1 MSLSV
6 TAKKDA
12 RPEHLIADRP
22 EPGIFEPTVFSLFSG
37 GGGLDIGL
45 EAAGFRTVFAS
56 DIDHHSCF
64 TLQQLNSGRLKP
76 RRDQKA
82 RIVRKDI
89 RELDPLAEALEAGLR
104 PGSVNVVAG
113 GPPCQAFSVFGRR
126 GGLKDPRGTLAW
138 EYLRALQALQPDAF
152 VFENVYGLLTIDQG
166 RLLEIIID
174 KLGSP
179 GGSLQY
185 KVTMH
190 RLNAVDFGV
199 PQYRD
204 RVFLIGSRIG
214 PGVTQVNPWV
224 REGDDIFTAS
234 LPKRRTVRDALRGLP
249 PIGHSGIANH
259 TGRVHS
265 ERIKQRYASLKPRE
279 RDPKTRIN
287 RLDLDRPSFAIIVG
301 SDKGGGKGHV
311 HPTEP
316 REVTPRE
323 SARIQ
328 TFPDWWAFSGTSRHP
343 IRQVGNAVPP
353 LLAAAVGSALA
364 SQVFGLPPIG
374 LKEACRTL
382 DQMHLFSPSE
392 LQD

>member
-1 MSLSV
+1 MPVSV
-6 TAKKDA
+6 TAQKDKKPKPSIAA
-12 RPEHLIADRP
+12 RS
-22 EPGIFEPTVFSLFSG
+22 EPRVFEPTVFSLFSG

-45 EAAGFRTVFAS
+45 EAAGFRTIFAS
-56 DIDHHSCF
+56 DIDHHSCV
-64 TLQQLNSGRLKP
+64 TLQQLNAGRLKP
-76 RRDQKA
+76 GRDEPV
-82 RIVRKDI
+82 RIVHKDI
-89 RELDPLAEALEAGLR
+89 RELDPVAEARAAGFQ
-104 PGSVNVVAG
+104 PGAVNVVAG
-113 GPPCQAFSVFGRR
+113 GPPCQAFSVFGKR
-126 GGLKDPRGTLAW
+126 GGLSDPRGTLAW
-138 EYLRALQALQPDAF
+138 EYLRVLQTLRPEVF

-179 GGSLQY
+179 GGGLKY
-185 KVTMH
+185 EITMH

-214 PGVTQVNPWV
+214 SNVTHISPWV
-224 REGDDIFTAS
+224 RDGDDIFTAS

-249 PIGHSGIANH
+249 PIGQGGIANH

-265 ERIKQRYASLKPRE
+265 ERIKKRYASLKPRE

-287 RLDLDRPSFAIIVG
+287 RLDLDSPGFAIIVG

-343 IRQVGNAVPP
+343 IRQVGNAVPT

-364 SQVFGLPPIG
+364 SQIFGLPAIG
-374 LKEACRTL
+374 LKDACRAT
-382 DQMHLFSPSE
+382 DQMHLFSPKD